1 MPTEKEE
8 WHGAW
13 GQGWASGPGRE
24 GWSSCHHCLPKA
36 VLSLP
41 ALPRVDVPAP
51 VLQVSIPHTGPRLSS
66 AEEKAGQEAAF
77 QGRWRL
83 PQEEDADEGR
93 KGAFDSRH
101 VCGIEYD

>member
-1 MPTEKEE
+1 MARSR
-8 WHGAW
+8 GRDGLLA
-13 GQGWASGPGRE
+13 PGRE
-24 GWSSCHHCLPKA
+24 GWTPSHSCLPKA

-41 ALPRVDVPAP
+41 ALGRMVQCPPP
-51 VLQVSIPHTGPRLSS
+51 VLQVSIPSTGPGLSS
-66 AEEKAGQEAAF
+66 TEEEAGQEAAF

>member
-1 MPTEKEE
+1 MSP
-8 WHGAW
+8 
-13 GQGWASGPGRE
+13 P
-24 GWSSCHHCLPKA
+24 
-36 VLSLP
+36 
-41 ALPRVDVPAP
+41 P
-51 VLQVSIPHTGPRLSS
+51 VLQVSISNTGPGLSS
-66 AEEKAGQEAAF
+66 TEKEAGQEAAF